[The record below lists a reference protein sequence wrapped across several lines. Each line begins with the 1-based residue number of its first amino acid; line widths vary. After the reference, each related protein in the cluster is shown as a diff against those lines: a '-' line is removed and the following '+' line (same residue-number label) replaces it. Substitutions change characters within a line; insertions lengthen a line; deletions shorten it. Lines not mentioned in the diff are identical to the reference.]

1 MRYLSVL
8 VASLLCLTLTAC
20 DANTG
25 AYPQVANPPPFDYAD
40 GDELRSRMHQ
50 LAFAI
55 QRLDGALLNETDGGA
70 PDQQSVIANLRHIE
84 RIGESLQTSDLNSK
98 HPFLVDNMD
107 RFLDDVKIA
116 KQEALGNSYEMAGS
130 IASACDSCHVEN
142 Y

>member
-1 MRYLSVL
+1 MRCLSVL

-40 GDELRSRMHQ
+40 GEELRSRMHQ

-55 QRLDGALLNETDGGA
+55 QRLDGALLNENDGGA

-98 HPFLVDNMD
+98 HPFLVDGMES
-107 RFLDDVKIA
+107 FLADVRSA
-116 KQEALGNSYEMAGS
+116 KQEASRNSYEMVGS
-130 IASACDSCHVEN
+130 IASACDSCHVAN